1 MFLSVVIPCYNE
13 ASRGSGDTS
22 LESRLERILSHFSQY
37 NYELHFVDDGST
49 DNSIREILDFISRH
63 EVTNWSV
70 IKSDKNHGKG
80 HAIRTGIDVAVGD
93 YCLIM
98 DADLSTSLSRLD
110 SCLKDLE
117 PNTCIIGTRYADDSI
132 IVNKRKFSRRV
143 ISKISRILI
152 QSAFGLGVSD
162 TQCGFKV
169 FPMKALQKS
178 TSYIATGW
186 LYDIE
191 LLMCMKYQ
199 GVVIK
204 EFPVL
209 WDNMENESTLQP
221 VKAILKSFDDLFD
234 LLFCKSAIK
243 SRYGK

>member
-1 MFLSVVIPCYNE
+1 MFLSVIIPCYNE

-22 LESRLERILSHFSQY
+22 LESRLEQIFSY
-37 NYELHFVDDGST
+37 FSKYSYELHFIDDGST
-49 DNSIREILDFISRH
+49 DNSIREISDFINRH
-63 EVTNWSV
+63 GITNWAV
-70 IKSDKNHGKG
+70 VRSDKNHGKG
-80 HAIRTGIDVAVGD
+80 HAIHTGIQIANGD

-98 DADLSTSLSRLD
+98 DADLSTSLTRLHL
-110 SCLKDLE
+110 CLKDLDS
-117 PNTCIIGTRYADDSI
+117 NTCIIGTRYSDKSV
-132 IVNKRKFSRRV
+132 IVNKRKFSRRF

-169 FPMKALQKS
+169 FPMKALHNS
-178 TSYIATGW
+178 TSYVATGW

-199 GVVIK
+199 GVAIK

-221 VKAILKSFDDLFD
+221 VRAVLKSLDDLFA
-234 LLFCKSAIK
+234 LLSYKKSIK
-243 SRYGK
+243 LRYLN

>member
-1 MFLSVVIPCYNE
+1 MFLSVIIPCYNE
-13 ASRGSGDTS
+13 ASRGSGEKS
-22 LESRLERILSHFSQY
+22 LESRLEQILSYFKKY
-37 NYELHFVDDGST
+37 DYELHFIDDGST
-49 DNSIREILDFISRH
+49 DDSIREILNFINIH
-63 EVTNWSV
+63 GVTNWG
-70 IKSDKNHGKG
+70 IIRSDKNYGKG
-80 HAIRTGIDVAVGD
+80 HAIHSGVQIAHGD

-98 DADLSTSLSRLD
+98 DADLSTSLTRLD
-110 SCLKDLE
+110 MCIKELE
-117 PNTCIIGTRYADDSI
+117 SNTCIIGTRYADTSV

-152 QSAFGLGVSD
+152 QLAFELDVSD

-169 FPMKALQKS
+169 FPMKALHNS
-178 TSYIATGW
+178 TSYVATGW

-204 EFPVL
+204 EFPVF

-221 VKAILKSFDDLFD
+221 VKAVLKSLNDLFA
-234 LLFCKSAIK
+234 LLAYKKSIK
-243 SRYGK
+243 LKYIN

>member
-1 MFLSVVIPCYNE
+1 MFLSVIIPCYNE

-22 LESRLERILSHFSQY
+22 LESRLEQILSHFSQY
-37 NYELHFVDDGST
+37 SYELHFIDDGST
-49 DNSIREILDFISRH
+49 DNSIREILDFINKH
-63 EVTNWSV
+63 GITNWAV
-70 IKSDKNHGKG
+70 VRSDKNHGKG
-80 HAIRTGIDVAVGD
+80 HAIHTGIQIANGD

-98 DADLSTSLSRLD
+98 DADLSTSLSRLNL
-110 SCLKDLE
+110 CLKDLE
-117 PNTCIIGTRYADDSI
+117 PNTCIIGTRYSDKSV
-132 IVNKRKFSRRV
+132 IVNKRKFSRRF

-169 FPMKALQKS
+169 FPMKALHNS
-178 TSYIATGW
+178 TSYVATGW

-221 VKAILKSFDDLFD
+221 VKAVLKSLDDLFA
-234 LLFCKSAIK
+234 LLSYKKSIK
-243 SRYGK
+243 LRYIK

>member
-1 MFLSVVIPCYNE
+1 MFLSVIIPCYNE
-13 ASRGSGDTS
+13 ASRGSNETS
-22 LESRLERILSHFSQY
+22 LLSRLSEINEYFKDY
-37 NYELHFVDDGST
+37 KYELLFVDDGST
-49 DNSIREILDFISRH
+49 DNSVREILDFINENELS
-63 EVTNWSV
+63 NWSV
-70 IKSDKNHGKG
+70 VSSSKNYGKG
-80 HAIRTGIDVAVGD
+80 HAIHSGIQLARGD

-98 DADLSTSLSRLD
+98 DADLSTSLTRLKL
-110 SCLKDLE
+110 CLSKLE
-117 PNTCIIGTRYADDSI
+117 ENTCIIGTRYAEGSV

-152 QSAFGLGVSD
+152 QLAFGLGVTD

-169 FPMKALQKS
+169 FPMKALKNS
-178 TSYIATGW
+178 TSYVATGW

-221 VKAILKSFDDLFD
+221 VRAVMSSLDDLFA
-234 LLFCKSAIK
+234 LLSYRKSIRLK
-243 SRYGK
+243 YQY